1 MEEAFIMSDPIGT
14 LTDDGGAQSMWSSL
28 SYKEKNWL
36 LFLRQKTILDT
47 FLAHGAIS
55 RDQHDRSLR
64 DLIEKMGI
72 AGELAL
78 YS

>member
-1 MEEAFIMSDPIGT
+1 MSGMIGT
-14 LTDDGGAQSMWSSL
+14 LTDDGGEQSRWSSL

-36 LFLRQKTILDT
+36 LFLRQKATLDT

-78 YS
+78 N